1 MAMPSVAQQR
11 SPMRFRGR
19 SYMAFALTPE
29 PPIVD
34 WLAELDVWIRSSA
47 GFFVGRPVVLDLAAV
62 TLTAPAIA
70 HLISEL
76 GSRSIR
82 IMGIEGIEADKLGPG
97 LPPLLKGGRGA
108 TVEAVD
114 SASPGKPAAAA
125 ARKEPSSLLLETPV
139 RSGQSVFFPDGDVTV
154 LGSVGSG
161 AEVIAGGSI
170 HIYGTLR
177 GRAMAG
183 MSGNRAARI
192 FCSKIEAE
200 LLAIDGWASFP
211 VPVKTASG
219 RTYSIAIDVNDASG
233 NRVYT
238 LKVRLSSQSS
248 ANPNPNPLFLQKM
261 TESGRITKS
270 AHPGGLYSWF
280 PTYYRPIIDLCGF
293 SARFSPDDKFSRHRV
308 TIKKRYGVLLTQ
320 LPCKPM

>member
-1 MAMPSVAQQR
+1 MAMSSVAQQR

-34 WLAELDVWIRSSA
+34 WLAELDDWIRSSA
-47 GFFVGRPVVLDLAAV
+47 GFFVGRPVVLDLAGV
-62 TLTAPAIA
+62 TLTSSAIA
-70 HLISEL
+70 HLIGEL
-76 GSRSIR
+76 GTRAIR

-97 LPPLLKGGRGA
+97 LPPLLKGGRFA
-108 TVEAVD
+108 SVEAVD
-114 SASPGKPAAAA
+114 SASATKPA
-125 ARKEPSSLLLETPV
+125 ARKEPSSLLLEAPV

-200 LLAIDGWASFP
+200 LLAIDGFYR
-211 VPVKTASG
+211 TAEDLDSALRG
-219 RTYSIAIDVNDASG
+219 RLVQAWLNGEV
-233 NRVYT
+233 
-238 LKVRLSSQSS
+238 L
-248 ANPNPNPLFLQKM
+248 M
-261 TESGRITKS
+261 
-270 AHPGGLYSWF
+270 
-280 PTYYRPIIDLCGF
+280 
-293 SARFSPDDKFSRHRV
+293 V
-308 TIKKRYGVLLTQ
+308 TA
-320 LPCKPM
+320 MD

>member
-1 MAMPSVAQQR
+1 MAVSSVAHQR

-34 WLAELDVWIRSSA
+34 WLAELDNWIRSSA
-47 GFFVGRPVVLDLAAV
+47 GFFVGRPVVLDLAGV
-62 TLTAPAIA
+62 TLTTSAIA
-70 HLISEL
+70 HLIAEL
-76 GSRSIR
+76 GTRNIR

-97 LPPLLKGGRGA
+97 LPPLLKGGRAA

-114 SASPGKPAAAA
+114 SASASKPA
-125 ARKEPSSLLLETPV
+125 ARKEPSSLLLEVPV

-183 MSGNRAARI
+183 MSGNRQARI
-192 FCSKIEAE
+192 FCNKIEAE
-200 LLAIDGWASFP
+200 LLAIDGFYR
-211 VPVKTASG
+211 TAEDLDSALRG
-219 RTYSIAIDVNDASG
+219 RLVQAWLNGEV
-233 NRVYT
+233 
-238 LKVRLSSQSS
+238 L
-248 ANPNPNPLFLQKM
+248 M
-261 TESGRITKS
+261 
-270 AHPGGLYSWF
+270 
-280 PTYYRPIIDLCGF
+280 
-293 SARFSPDDKFSRHRV
+293 V
-308 TIKKRYGVLLTQ
+308 TA
-320 LPCKPM
+320 MD

>member
-1 MAMPSVAQQR
+1 MAMSSVAQQR

-34 WLAELDVWIRSSA
+34 WLAELDDWIRSSA
-47 GFFVGRPVVLDLAAV
+47 GFFVGRPVVLDLAGV
-62 TLTAPAIA
+62 TLTSSAIA
-70 HLISEL
+70 HLIGEL
-76 GSRSIR
+76 GTRAIR

-97 LPPLLKGGRGA
+97 LPPLLKGGRSA
-108 TVEAVD
+108 SVEAID
-114 SASPGKPAAAA
+114 SASATKPA
-125 ARKEPSSLLLETPV
+125 ARKEPSSLLLEAPV

-200 LLAIDGWASFP
+200 LLAIDGFYR
-211 VPVKTASG
+211 TAEDLDSALRG
-219 RTYSIAIDVNDASG
+219 RLVQAWLNGEV
-233 NRVYT
+233 
-238 LKVRLSSQSS
+238 L
-248 ANPNPNPLFLQKM
+248 M
-261 TESGRITKS
+261 
-270 AHPGGLYSWF
+270 
-280 PTYYRPIIDLCGF
+280 
-293 SARFSPDDKFSRHRV
+293 V
-308 TIKKRYGVLLTQ
+308 TA
-320 LPCKPM
+320 MD

>member
-1 MAMPSVAQQR
+1 MAVSSVAHQR

-34 WLAELDVWIRSSA
+34 WLAELDNWIRSSA
-47 GFFVGRPVVLDLAAV
+47 GFFVGRPVVLDLAGV
-62 TLTAPAIA
+62 TLTTSAIA
-70 HLISEL
+70 HLIAEL
-76 GSRSIR
+76 GTRNIR

-97 LPPLLKGGRGA
+97 LPPLLKGGRAA

-114 SASPGKPAAAA
+114 SASASKPA
-125 ARKEPSSLLLETPV
+125 ARKEPSSLLLEVPV

-183 MSGNRAARI
+183 MSGNRQARI

-200 LLAIDGWASFP
+200 LLAIDGFYR
-211 VPVKTASG
+211 TAEDLDSALRG
-219 RTYSIAIDVNDASG
+219 RLVQAWLNGEV
-233 NRVYT
+233 
-238 LKVRLSSQSS
+238 L
-248 ANPNPNPLFLQKM
+248 M
-261 TESGRITKS
+261 
-270 AHPGGLYSWF
+270 
-280 PTYYRPIIDLCGF
+280 
-293 SARFSPDDKFSRHRV
+293 V
-308 TIKKRYGVLLTQ
+308 TA
-320 LPCKPM
+320 MD

>member
-1 MAMPSVAQQR
+1 MAVSSVAQQR

-34 WLAELDVWIRSSA
+34 WLAELDAWIRSSA

-62 TLTAPAIA
+62 TLTPSAIA
-70 HLISEL
+70 HLIDEL
-76 GSRSIR
+76 ASRSIR
-82 IMGIEGIEADKLGPG
+82 IMGVEGIETDKLAPG
-97 LPPLLKGGRGA
+97 LPPLLKGGRAA
-108 TVEAVD
+108 TVESVD
-114 SASPGKPAAAA
+114 QASASKPVAA

-183 MSGNRAARI
+183 MSGNRQARI
-192 FCSKIEAE
+192 FCSRIEAE
-200 LLAIDGWASFP
+200 LLAIDGFYR
-211 VPVKTASG
+211 TAEDLDATLRG
-219 RTYSIAIDVNDASG
+219 RLVQAWLNGEV
-233 NRVYT
+233 
-238 LKVRLSSQSS
+238 L
-248 ANPNPNPLFLQKM
+248 M
-261 TESGRITKS
+261 
-270 AHPGGLYSWF
+270 
-280 PTYYRPIIDLCGF
+280 
-293 SARFSPDDKFSRHRV
+293 V
-308 TIKKRYGVLLTQ
+308 TA
-320 LPCKPM
+320 MN

>member
-1 MAMPSVAQQR
+1 MAMSSVAQQR

-34 WLAELDVWIRSSA
+34 WLAELDDWIRSSA
-47 GFFVGRPVVLDLAAV
+47 GFFVGRPVVLDLAGV
-62 TLTAPAIA
+62 TLTSPAIA
-70 HLISEL
+70 HLIAEL
-76 GSRSIR
+76 GTRNIR

-97 LPPLLKGGRGA
+97 LPPLLKGGRAA

-114 SASPGKPAAAA
+114 SASATKPA
-125 ARKEPSSLLLETPV
+125 ARKEPSSLLLEAPV

-200 LLAIDGWASFP
+200 LLAIDGFYR
-211 VPVKTASG
+211 TAEDLDSALRG
-219 RTYSIAIDVNDASG
+219 RLVQAWLNGEV
-233 NRVYT
+233 
-238 LKVRLSSQSS
+238 L
-248 ANPNPNPLFLQKM
+248 M
-261 TESGRITKS
+261 
-270 AHPGGLYSWF
+270 
-280 PTYYRPIIDLCGF
+280 
-293 SARFSPDDKFSRHRV
+293 V
-308 TIKKRYGVLLTQ
+308 TA
-320 LPCKPM
+320 MD